1 MIKNSVY
8 RFNAK
13 INLINSNKIIFRSL
27 ILFTLGLSTKKNQMR
42 FLPRLNP
49 VLTGMQKNAVII
61 TSF

>member
-27 ILFTLGLSTKKNQMR
+27 ILFTLGLSTKKSNEIS
-42 FLPRLNP
+42 
-49 VLTGMQKNAVII
+49 T
-61 TSF
+61 